1 MPNIS
6 SKQAYLDIF
15 GFNIPTMN
23 ESTCVNSQIY

>member
-15 GFNIPTMN
+15 GFNIPYNKPINTS
-23 ESTCVNSQIY
+23 ERT